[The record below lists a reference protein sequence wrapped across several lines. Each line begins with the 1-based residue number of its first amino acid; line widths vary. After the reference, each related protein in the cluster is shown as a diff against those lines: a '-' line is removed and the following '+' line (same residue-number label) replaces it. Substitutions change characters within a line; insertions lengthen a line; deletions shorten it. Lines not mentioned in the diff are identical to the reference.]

1 MTGAEFVLALI
12 SAVLGGGGLGAA
24 IVRALANRKKVQAD
38 CVATLSE
45 AYETRLRELSAQ
57 VQTHET
63 KIAALQST
71 LFERESMIQNLQ
83 QENDDLREQLEKMST
98 AVKCRDKRV
107 RELER
112 QVEDLTKRLNAMNGE
127 KGDEEST

>member
-1 MTGAEFVLALI
+1 MDWGEIII
-12 SAVLGGGGLGAA
+12 SAFGGGGVVAVVNA
-24 IVRALANRKKVQAD
+24 IANRKKRQAD
-38 CVATLSE
+38 CVATLSN
-45 AYETRLRELSAQ
+45 AYETRLGELFTQ

-112 QVEDLTKRLNAMNGE
+112 QVADLTERLNAMNDG
-127 KGDEEST
+127 KDEEESA

>member
-1 MTGAEFVLALI
+1 MDWGEIII
-12 SAVLGGGGLGAA
+12 SAFGGGGVVAVVNA
-24 IVRALANRKKVQAD
+24 IANRKKRQAD
-38 CVATLSE
+38 CVATLSN
-45 AYETRLRELSAQ
+45 AYETRLEELFTQ

-83 QENDDLREQLEKMST
+83 QENDDLREQLEKMSA